1 MTKAY
6 RGTIEPNDKKHV
18 GSVEL
23 TAKILDSIDFADV
36 IYGER
41 SQSGAMGNAGGVILD
56 VLKNGK
62 MTRYETNSHKHPKIA
77 TAALLRIAE
86 NEEYFDT
93 YAVGMGNGVFIKKGI
108 MLVPHEIKGEKARHG
123 SYFACKIDD
132 TEYNIVCSV
141 YGVFRGLRT
150 KLELQSKDNVS
161 NSKSKNSITDVFQKG
176 WEASW
181 RALAKRKK
189 MNTKKILYIEDDKA
203 IADVFKARF
212 EDKGYIVEVCDN
224 GEDGLNATLDFK
236 PDMIVTGILMP
247 KVSGYDVIDILK
259 QTPETKDIPIVVLSA
274 LSRQEDIDRAMK
286 LGAID
291 YIVMSEVRVKDVLKR
306 INILF
311 EQLDNR
317 GE

>member
-23 TAKILDSIDFADV
+23 TAKILDSIDFGDV

-62 MTRYETNSHKHPKIA
+62 MTRYETNSHEDPKIA

-93 YAVGMGNGVFIKKGI
+93 YAVGMGNGVFIKKAI

-123 SYFACKIDD
+123 SYFTCKIND

-181 RALAKRKK
+181 RALAKRKN
-189 MNTKKILYIEDDKA
+189 MNTRRILYIEDDKA
-203 IADVFKARF
+203 IADVFKTRF
-212 EDKGYIVEVCDN
+212 EDRGYIVEVCDN

-236 PDMIVTGILMP
+236 PDMIITGILMP

-291 YIVMSEVRVKDVLKR
+291 YMVMSEVRVKDVLKR
-306 INILF
+306 IDELF
-311 EQLDNR
+311 ARLEHKS
-317 GE
+317 

>member
-6 RGTIEPNDKKHV
+6 RGTVDPNDKKHV
-18 GSVEL
+18 DSVEL
-23 TAKILDSIDFADV
+23 TVKILDSIDFADV

-41 SQSGAMGNAGGVILD
+41 SQSGAMGNAGGVIID
-56 VLKNGK
+56 VLKDGK
-62 MTRYETNSHKHPKIA
+62 MTRYETNSREHPKIA

-86 NEEYFDT
+86 NEDYFDT

-123 SYFACKIDD
+123 SYFTSKIDD
-132 TEYNIVCSV
+132 AEYNIVCSV

-161 NSKSKNSITDVFQKG
+161 NSKPKNSITDVFQKG

-181 RALAKRKK
+181 RALAKSKN
-189 MNTKKILYIEDDKA
+189 MNTRRILYIEDDKA
-203 IADVFKARF
+203 IAEVFKTRF

-236 PDMIVTGILMP
+236 PDMIITGILMP

-259 QTPETKDIPIVVLSA
+259 RTPETKDIPIVVLSA

-291 YIVMSEVRVKDVLKR
+291 YMVMSEVRVKDVLKR
-306 INILF
+306 IDELF
-311 EQLDNR
+311 AKSEHR
-317 GE
+317 S

>member
-6 RGTIEPNDKKHV
+6 RGTIDPDDKMHV

-23 TAKILDSIDFADV
+23 TVKILDSINFADV

-41 SQSGAMGNAGGVILD
+41 SQSGAMGNAGGVIID

-62 MTRYETNSHKHPKIA
+62 MTRYETNSHEHPKIA

-86 NEEYFDT
+86 NEDYFDT

-108 MLVPHEIKGEKARHG
+108 TLVPHEIKGEKARHG
-123 SYFACKIDD
+123 SYFTCKIND

-150 KLELQSKDNVS
+150 KLELQSKDNIS
-161 NSKSKNSITDVFQKG
+161 NLKSKNSITDVFQKG

-181 RALAKRKK
+181 RAIAKRKN
-189 MNTKKILYIEDDKA
+189 MNTRRILYIEDDKA

-236 PDMIVTGILMP
+236 PDMIITGILMP

-291 YIVMSEVRVKDVLKR
+291 YMVMSEVRVKDVLKR
-306 INILF
+306 INKLF

-317 GE
+317 GK

>member
-6 RGTIEPNDKKHV
+6 RGTVDPNDKKHV
-18 GSVEL
+18 DSVEL
-23 TAKILDSIDFADV
+23 TVKILDSIDFADV

-41 SQSGAMGNAGGVILD
+41 SQSGAMGNAGGVIID
-56 VLKNGK
+56 VLKDGK
-62 MTRYETNSHKHPKIA
+62 MTRYETNSREHPKIA

-86 NEEYFDT
+86 NEDYFDT

-108 MLVPHEIKGEKARHG
+108 ILVPHEIKGEKARHG
-123 SYFACKIDD
+123 SYFTYKIDD
-132 TEYNIVCSV
+132 AEYNIVCSV

-161 NSKSKNSITDVFQKG
+161 NSKPKNSITDVFQKG

-181 RALAKRKK
+181 RALAKSKN
-189 MNTKKILYIEDDKA
+189 MNTRRILYIEDDKA
-203 IADVFKARF
+203 IAEVFKTRF

-224 GEDGLNATLDFK
+224 GEDGLNATLDFN
-236 PDMIVTGILMP
+236 PDMIITGILMP

-259 QTPETKDIPIVVLSA
+259 RTAETKNIPIVVLSA

-291 YIVMSEVRVKDVLKR
+291 YMVMSEVRVKDVLKR
-306 INILF
+306 IDELF
-311 EQLDNR
+311 AKLEHR
-317 GE
+317 S